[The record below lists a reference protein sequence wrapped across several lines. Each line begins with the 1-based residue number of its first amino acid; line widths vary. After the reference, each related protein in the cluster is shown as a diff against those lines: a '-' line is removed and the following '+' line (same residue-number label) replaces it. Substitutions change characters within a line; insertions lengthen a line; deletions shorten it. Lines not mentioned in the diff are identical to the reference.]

1 MPGRDTAARL
11 ERHRCQPRVDHTDF
25 EDLISFP
32 ERALD
37 VATWDAPGEGN
48 VRPELRVREGRVLF
62 ERLLRI
68 DHRRERVVVDVD
80 KLECVPCNRSRL
92 SDDDRNRVTDKVGA
106 RTGQGRVVW
115 RFPARER
122 RGARDCPQTVIHV
135 WAGEDANNAWQLLR
149 SVCVDR
155 DYFRVRVWTAEE
167 FRVEHTCDF
176 QVVDVCRNALDE
188 ARVLHPLHRA
198 TEVSRGSLS
207 FRSFFYFGGL
217 RYRCAHLCV
226 CPFLAACST
235 ASTICE

>member
-1 MPGRDTAARL
+1 M
-11 ERHRCQPRVDHTDF
+11 DHTDF
-25 EDLISFP
+25 EDLVSF
-32 ERALD
+32 LKSTFD
-37 VATWDAPGEGN
+37 VAAGEAPLEGN
-48 VRPELRVREGRVLF
+48 VRPEPGVREGRVLF
-62 ERLLRI
+62 ERLLWI
-68 DHRRERVVVDVD
+68 DHSRERVVVDLYEVD
-80 KLECVPCNRSRL
+80 RVPSDCSRL
-92 SDDDRNRVTDKVGA
+92 SDDALNRMANKVGA
-106 RTGQGRVVW
+106 RSGQGRVIW

-122 RGARDCPQTVIHV
+122 RGARDCPQTVVHV

-167 FRVEHTCDF
+167 FRVEHTRDF

-235 ASTICE
+235 ASTICESPVQRQTLPSSACRIAS